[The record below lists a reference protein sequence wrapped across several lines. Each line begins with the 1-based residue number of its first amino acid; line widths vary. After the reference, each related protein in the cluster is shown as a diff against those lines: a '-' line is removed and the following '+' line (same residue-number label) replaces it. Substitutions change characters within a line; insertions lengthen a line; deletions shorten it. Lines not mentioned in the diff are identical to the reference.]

1 MSCSYCGKSFKERE
15 FNFTQYCPN
24 HTCLP
29 VWVNLLSL
37 ACPQIVVGSKGLSHS
52 QEQVQMAMWAMFAA
66 PLMLSADLR
75 EVTPESR
82 AIMTNK
88 AVIAINQDA
97 LGKQAKMVKTVSYF
111 ILSLLIG

>member
-1 MSCSYCGKSFKERE
+1 M
-15 FNFTQYCPN
+15 
-24 HTCLP
+24 
-29 VWVNLLSL
+29 
-37 ACPQIVVGSKGLSHS
+37 GSKGLSHS

-111 ILSLLIG
+111 ILSLLIGWVHGARYFRNFLFIDLEATVGTYELRSYGGKQ